1 MEQLHFGLL
10 SILPPLLTIVL
21 AVVTKDV
28 VVSLFLGILSGT
40 LIAAGGNPYFAL
52 INLSDLIADTLA
64 DGWNIRIMLFTIL
77 LGLLVGL
84 LAKSGAAYSL
94 GDWAGKK
101 VKSKTGAL
109 LFTWFFGLLIFFDD
123 YFNSLTIGTCMR
135 PLSDAKKISRAKLAY
150 ILDSTAAPVAVLAP
164 ISGWVA
170 FVIGTY
176 KQMPEWQGLGVGE
189 FTFFLKTIP
198 FNLYAIFAVLMVVFI
213 TLTHKDFGPMARSE
227 ARAENGLG
235 LFDEEKYGVVV
246 SQVESK
252 AHTRNAKPFDFLIP
266 IIAVIVIA
274 LVFFPMTT
282 WMGAVDGEEITSI
295 GQAIS
300 EISLGQA
307 FNDTDSSMA
316 LMYALIFSTVFAYI
330 YFVSRK
336 LLDVKAA
343 GEALL
348 DGFRAMVPAAM
359 ILTLAWAL
367 GTVIKTDRPDGGV
380 GIGRYVAEIVVG
392 GNFPIAF
399 LPVVVFILS
408 TLISFAAGTS
418 WGTMGIM
425 VPVSVPIIVQL
436 AQVAGLSPAATV
448 NATALTIGAVLGG
461 SVFGDHCSPISD
473 TTILSSTGAAVPH
486 LEHVATQLPYA
497 VFVAGCVAIG
507 TIAGGISWSPIVGL
521 VVTAIPF
528 VAGTLLLPKWF
539 GPKKYGL

>member
-1 MEQLHFGLL
+1 MEHFGLL
-10 SILPPLLTIVL
+10 SIIPPLLTIVL
-21 AVVTKDV
+21 AIVTKDV

-40 LIAAGGNPYFAL
+40 LIAMGGNPYYAL
-52 INLSDLIADTLA
+52 IRLSDLIADTLA

-77 LGLLVGL
+77 LGLMVGL
-84 LAKSGAAYSL
+84 LSKSGAAFSL

-101 VKSKTGAL
+101 IKSRTGAL
-109 LFTWFFGLLIFFDD
+109 IFTWVFGLLIFFDD
-123 YFNSLTIGTCMR
+123 YFNSLTIGTTMR
-135 PLSDAKKISRAKLAY
+135 PLMDAKKISRAKLAY
-150 ILDSTAAPVAVLAP
+150 IIDSTAAPVAVLAP

-176 KQMPEWQGLGVGE
+176 KAMPEWQSLGVGE
-189 FTFFLKTIP
+189 FTFFLKSIP
-198 FNLYAIFAVLMVVFI
+198 FNLYAIFAVFMVLFI
-213 TLTHKDFGPMARSE
+213 TITHKDFGPMARSE
-227 ARAENGLG
+227 SRAMKDLG
-235 LFDEEKYGVVV
+235 LYDEEKFGVVV

-252 AHTRNAKPFDFLIP
+252 VHTSNAKPFDFLIP
-266 IIAVIVIA
+266 IGAVIVIA
-274 LVFFPMTT
+274 LFFFPMTT
-282 WMGAVDGEEITSI
+282 WMNAVDGESITSV
-295 GQAIS
+295 GQAMA

-316 LMYALIFSTVFAYI
+316 LMYALIFATAFGYI
-330 YFVSRK
+330 YFVARK
-336 LLDVKAA
+336 LLNIAAA

-359 ILTLAWAL
+359 ILTLAWSL
-367 GTVIKTDRPDGGV
+367 GTIIKTPGSEGGV
-380 GIGRYVAEIVVG
+380 GLGLYVAEVVTQ
-392 GNFPIAF
+392 GNFPISL
-399 LPVVVFILS
+399 LPVVVFLLS
-408 TLISFAAGTS
+408 AIISFAAGTS

-436 AQVAGLSPAATV
+436 ANVAGISPAEAV

-497 VFVAGCVAIG
+497 VFVAVCVAIG
-507 TIAGGISWSPIVGL
+507 TLAGGLTWSPIVGI

-528 VAGTLLLPKWF
+528 VAGTYLLPIWF
-539 GPKKYGL
+539 GPKRYGL